1 MYRTWILAL
10 VVLAGAEACAEAQR
24 SYRLPAPAAFPSLEG
39 QWFYAGDPR
48 QPCYIDMETGGFRGP
63 RLIFTNERGE
73 QTEGRLLEDG
83 RRVLAY
89 NWGGGNLVGDVRRTT
104 IEWRNGTTWT
114 RGERR

>member
-10 VVLAGAEACAEAQR
+10 VVVAGTVACAEAQG
-24 SYRLPAPAAFPSLEG
+24 SYLPKALPALASLEG

-48 QPCYIDMETGGFRGP
+48 QPCYIEMDRGGFRGP

-83 RRVLAY
+83 RRVLAN
-89 NWGGGNLVGDVRRTT
+89 NWGGGNLVGDVRRNT